1 MNETGIN
8 AHRVVA
14 MVMTIS
20 NVANSVIFANFG
32 NHEDLLFYLK
42 SGFAQIPNVLEC
54 LSTFECS

>member
-42 SGFAQIPNVLEC
+42 SGFAQIPK
-54 LSTFECS
+54 CS